1 MPELRDRAVVL
12 GASMGGLLAARVLAD
27 FYRTVTVVERDV
39 LPRDPV
45 NRRGVP
51 QGRHPHALLGRGVAI
66 LAELFPGFFDQL
78 VADGAVKWDDG
89 DLSRF
94 WSTFGGH
101 LMVRSATVP
110 DSVSLVDYHV
120 SRPLLEFSVR
130 REVLAIPNVEFLEDH
145 DVVGLTVDLDRNRIT
160 GARVVRHGD
169 DGETLLAADLVVDAT
184 GRGSRTPLF
193 LEEFGYGR
201 PPVDELE
208 VRIAYA
214 TMPVRVPRGML
225 RELVLTVN
233 PVPSRPTTF
242 AMFAGED
249 DTYLVLGGTVGG
261 QEPPAD
267 RAALLDFI
275 AEFAPRHAL
284 AAVRAGEPLGEVTHY
299 RIPSNRWR
307 RYDKL
312 ARTPDGLLVFGDAI
326 CSFNPIYGQGMTIA
340 AIEAE
345 TLRNCLR
352 SGDLNLPQRFFGESA
367 KKIQVAWRTAVGSD
381 LALPQVQ
388 GRRSLATR
396 IVNTYMD
403 RVLTATETDPAVA
416 QQFFRVAWMLDAP
429 TRLLYPSVVL
439 RIAKALITGA
449 RNSEQAEHM
458 RQLTRDARGDT

>member
-66 LAELFPGFFDQL
+66 IAELFPGFFDQL

-110 DSVSLVDYHV
+110 DPVSLVDYHV

-145 DVVGLTVDLDRNRIT
+145 DVVGLTVDRDRNRIT

-225 RELVLTVN
+225 RELVLTVH

-416 QQFFRVAWMLDAP
+416 QQFFRVAWLLDAP

>member
-1 MPELRDRAVVL
+1 MPKFRDRAVVL

-27 FYRTVTVVERDV
+27 SYRTVTVVERDV
-39 LPRDPV
+39 LPGDPV

-51 QGRHPHALLGRGVAI
+51 QGRHPHALLGRGVEI
-66 LAELFPGFFDQL
+66 IAELFPGFFDQL

-101 LMVRSATVP
+101 LMVRSARLP
-110 DSVSLVDYHV
+110 EPASLVDYHV

-130 REVLAIPNVEFLEDH
+130 RALREIPNVEFLEGH
-145 DVVGLTVDLDRNRIT
+145 DVVGLTADLDRNRVT

-184 GRGSRTPLF
+184 GRGSRTPVF
-193 LEEFGYGR
+193 LEEFGYGQ

-225 RELVLTVN
+225 RELVLTVS

-249 DTYLVLGGTVGG
+249 DVYLVLGGTVGG
-261 QEPPAD
+261 QAPPAD

-284 AAVRAGEPLGEVTHY
+284 AAVRASEPIGDVTHH

-312 ARTPDGLLVFGDAI
+312 AHLPDGLLVFGDAI

-345 TLRNCLR
+345 ILRNCLR

-367 KKIQVAWRTAVGSD
+367 RKVQVAWRTAVGSD

-388 GRRSLATR
+388 GRRTLATR
-396 IVNTYMD
+396 IVNSYMD
-403 RVLTATETDPAVA
+403 CVLAATETDPAVA
-416 QQFFRVAWMLDAP
+416 QRFFRVAWMLDAP
-429 TRLLYPSVVL
+429 TRLFHPSIVL

-449 RNSEQAEHM
+449 RNSEQTEHM
-458 RQLTRDARGDT
+458 RQLTQPER

>member
-1 MPELRDRAVVL
+1 MPELPDRAVVL

-39 LPRDPV
+39 LPSDPV

-51 QGRHPHALLGRGVAI
+51 QGRHPHALLGRGVKI
-66 LAELFPGFFDQL
+66 LGELFPDFFDQL

-110 DSVSLVDYHV
+110 DPASMVLYHV

-130 REVLAIPNVEFLEDH
+130 RAVLDIPNVEFLAEH
-145 DVVGLTVDLDRNRIT
+145 DVVGLTSDLARNLIT
-160 GARVVRHGD
+160 GTRVVRHGD
-169 DGETLLAADLVVDAT
+169 GVETLLAADLVVDAT
-184 GRGSRTPLF
+184 GRGSRTPVF
-193 LEEFGYGR
+193 LDELGYGR
-201 PPVDELE
+201 PPIDEVE
-208 VRIAYA
+208 VHIAYA

-225 RELVLTVN
+225 RELVVTVN

-249 DTYLVLGGTVGG
+249 DTYLVLAGTIAG
-261 QEPPAD
+261 QTPPAD
-267 RAALLDFI
+267 RTSLLDFI

-284 AAVRAGEPLGEVTHY
+284 TAARAGEPLGEVTHY
-299 RIPSNRWR
+299 RVPSNRWR

-312 ARTPDGLLVFGDAI
+312 ARIPDGLLVFGDAM
-326 CSFNPIYGQGMTIA
+326 CSFNPIYGQGMTVT

-345 TLRNCLR
+345 VLRDCLHR
-352 SGDLNLPQRFFGESA
+352 GRDNLPQRFFRESA
-367 KKIQVAWRTAVGSD
+367 KKIQTPWRTAVGSD

-403 RVLTATETDPAVA
+403 RVLTATETDSTVA
-416 QQFFRVAWMLDAP
+416 QQFFRVAWMLDSP
-429 TRLLYPSVVL
+429 IRLLHPSIVL

-449 RNSEQAEHM
+449 RNSEQAEHL
-458 RQLTRDARGDT
+458 RQLTPRQD